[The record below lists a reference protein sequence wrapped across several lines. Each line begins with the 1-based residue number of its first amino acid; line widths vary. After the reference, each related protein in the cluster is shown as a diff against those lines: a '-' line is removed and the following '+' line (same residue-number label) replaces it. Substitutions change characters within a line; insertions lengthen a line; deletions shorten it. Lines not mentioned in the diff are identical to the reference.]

1 MRHWISK
8 LVRSFR
14 SPAEVTVEV
23 ATDVAAPAARVASID
38 TAVENLES
46 RRLFASSLAYGIN
59 ANAISSSTYPE
70 IVSMMKD
77 TGTKSARLWMSINS
91 WSQNETGI
99 FKYVRKF
106 ADEGFDVMVTAVPKI
121 GGSYE
126 TVKNYF
132 NWASDKLGS
141 SVDRWQIGNEL
152 DFDYG
157 TSASGLG
164 RYVDTVLAPAAAGL
178 HANGEKV
185 VSGAVSWNP
194 EHVKTLVGEGMLNH
208 VDFVG
213 YHPYRNSVAD
223 LKLRVAQVKD
233 YANGKPLVAS
243 EWNARGHENNKDTW
257 NDAIKDFWP
266 TIRDN
271 FYAAYYFAAVK
282 VNTLAGPAGVITSGG
297 SANGEFY
304 STYKGLKNNF
314 SSGGTVAPAKPAP
327 ALTPTPAKP
336 TTPTAPVGVLP
347 SATGKPAVGGFRIF
361 DGRTGQVIKG
371 YENVTSNTTI
381 KLSSL
386 ANRQIQIRAMTSSNT
401 QSVKFTFS
409 GRAIRTENTAPY
421 TVFGNSKNV
430 ATAWY
435 TTGGSYSLSA
445 QAYSADNANGTVGSK
460 LSLVLKFI

>member
-1 MRHWISK
+1 MSK
-8 LVRSFR
+8 TAVSTD
-14 SPAEVTVEV
+14 S
-23 ATDVAAPAARVASID
+23 ATDSSSALAAGRP
-38 TAVENLES
+38 VENLEA

-70 IVSMMKD
+70 IVSMMRD
-77 TGTKSARLWMSINS
+77 TGTKTARLWMSING
-91 WSQNETGI
+91 WGHNETGI
-99 FKYVRKF
+99 FKYIRRF
-106 ADEGFDVMVTAVPKI
+106 ANEGFDIMVTAVPKQ

-126 TVKNYF
+126 TVKDYF

-157 TSASGLG
+157 TSANGLG

-194 EHVKTLVGEGMLNH
+194 EHIKTLVEQGMLNH

-223 LKLRVAQVKD
+223 LQKCVAQVKD
-233 YANGKPLVAS
+233 YANGKPLIAS
-243 EWNARGHENNKDTW
+243 EWNVRSHEGNKGEW
-257 NDAIKDFWP
+257 NDAIKEYWP

-282 VNTLAGPAGVITSGG
+282 VGTRAGPAGVITNGG
-297 SANGEFY
+297 SPNGEFY

-314 SSGGTVAPAKPAP
+314 SSGGAVAPTRPAP
-327 ALTPTPAKP
+327 APAPTPEP
-336 TTPTAPVGVLP
+336 TPNVPAPVTNGNQP
-347 SATGKPAVGGFRIF
+347 SATGKPSVGGFRIF
-361 DGRTGQVIKG
+361 DAVTGQVIKG
-371 YENVTSNTTI
+371 YENVTTGQTI

-386 ANRQIQIRAMTSSNT
+386 ANRKIQIRALTTSNT

-409 GRAIRTENTAPY
+409 GRATRTENTAPY
-421 TVFGNSKNV
+421 TVFGDSRNRETPWY
-430 ATAWY
+430 ATAGRF
-435 TTGGSYSLSA
+435 TLGAT
-445 QAYSADNANGTVGSK
+445 AYSADYAKGAAGAK
-460 LSLVLKFI
+460 LSLILNFV